1 MGMVEPGLRVGVELA
16 REEHALPYKALLEG
30 KGA

>member
-1 MGMVEPGLRVGVELA
+1 LGMVEPGLRVGVELA
-16 REEHALPYKALLEG
+16 REEHALPEALLEG